1 MSLNINFKNLVNSIF
16 NQIINKGLN
25 LLALPFVLLYMNE
38 SEYGRLSIIFAYQA
52 IAVVFVSF
60 STRAVILR
68 FYDIYKEL
76 DLHNEFIT
84 KQIIEVGYRSFLG
97 TPTVLVLL
105 FFDNFDFRELFLIYI
120 LVVLTSAESI
130 LNPNLNIS
138 GKINTLNR
146 IDLVYAFTS
155 TLIVCCL
162 IYFFGGIKFYLLG
175 LILSQSIKC
184 FLLYIS
190 SQIKIKY
197 KTIPIKYHKF
207 RKNNFK
213 YLLTENFIKHS
224 DKFIVFYFFGSALA
238 GKYHIFLQLV
248 LIFQL
253 LSQSINKI
261 YAPILY
267 QNKKVNLNEDYK
279 VIYNLFLIVGLTG
292 YVLRDNLVTLLLP
305 NTYWDQTYLLYY
317 LIPGS
322 LLLGLFKIEVAK
334 LLIDIESTKHFRTL
348 VLGYISSFIVFI
360 STVNYLEFNS
370 ILLMYFIMHLV
381 NFVNLLSFKHISK
394 YLLNYKNLT
403 YVLFIGLAD
412 VMLSFLGNTN
422 EIQSR
427 WVVSLILISI
437 FFQNLKKLFEY

>member
-1 MSLNINFKNLVNSIF
+1 MKN
-16 NQIINKGLN
+16 
-25 LLALPFVLLYMNE
+25 
-38 SEYGRLSIIFAYQA
+38 
-52 IAVVFVSF
+52 
-60 STRAVILR
+60 
-68 FYDIYKEL
+68 D
-76 DLHNEFIT
+76 
-84 KQIIEVGYRSFLG
+84 
-97 TPTVLVLL
+97 
-105 FFDNFDFRELFLIYI
+105 
-120 LVVLTSAESI
+120 
-130 LNPNLNIS
+130 
-138 GKINTLNR
+138 
-146 IDLVYAFTS
+146 
-155 TLIVCCL
+155 
-162 IYFFGGIKFYLLG
+162 
-175 LILSQSIKC
+175 
-184 FLLYIS
+184 
-190 SQIKIKY
+190 
-197 KTIPIKYHKF
+197 
-207 RKNNFK
+207 NFK

-403 YVLFIGLAD
+403 YALFIGLAD